1 MLTWRHYEIKNN
13 FDMGPDGW
21 SSYDYHWSIVAKGSN
36 IFILTTW
43 ERTGGVD
50 DGGYVWADES
60 RWSADTPESPVS
72 ILPNA
77 QPQGLERRRHDR
89 SAGSQ
94 GYPPTCAAT
103 ISS

>member
-1 MLTWRHYEIKNN
+1 MLTWKHYEIKNN
-13 FDMGPDGW
+13 FDIGPDGW

-60 RWSADTPESPVS
+60 RWSAARRK
-72 ILPNA
+72 A
-77 QPQGLERRRHDR
+77 QSRY
-89 SAGSQ
+89 SQ
-94 GYPPTCAAT
+94 CSTTGVGAAKARQICGKPGYPPTCAAT